1 MDSGQA
7 EASGGHS
14 GESRPVAA
22 LPRPRRP
29 RSELREMLISAG
41 RTVLLEE
48 GLTLGVERVTFKRV
62 FDEVERT
69 TGARVT
75 NAAVIDRIWRNQEEF
90 QVDVLLAVLA
100 EEGTEEFE
108 ITEEA
113 FNAALALADF
123 STPISRRASLAELIR
138 VATAAFVEA
147 AQRSAVSI
155 QFALGTYLAAGR
167 AAVPDERLI
176 DAFRRTNEELTE
188 RYAEIYQAGLDLVGW
203 RVKPGLAMHDAA
215 VAFSAYAEGIVM
227 RLLVD
232 QDAFA
237 PIKLIRPADGAS
249 VDWTLLGIGI
259 NSMVEFFAEPDP
271 AWTPPQG

>member
-1 MDSGQA
+1 
-7 EASGGHS
+7 
-14 GESRPVAA
+14 
-22 LPRPRRP
+22 
-29 RSELREMLISAG
+29 MLISAG

-100 EEGTEEFE
+100 EEGTDEFE

-113 FNAALALADF
+113 FTAALALADF
-123 STPISRRASLAELIR
+123 STPDSRRASLAELIR
-138 VATAAFVEA
+138 ISTAAFVEA
-147 AQRSAVSI
+147 AEGSAVSI

-167 AAVPDERLI
+167 AAVPDQRLI
-176 DAFRRTNEELTE
+176 DAFRRTNDELTE

-203 RVKPGLAMHDAA
+203 RVKPGLSMRDAA
-215 VAFSAYAEGIVM
+215 TAFSAYAEGIVM
-227 RLLVD
+227 RQLVD
-232 QDAFA
+232 RDHFA
-237 PIKLIRPADGAS
+237 PIKVIRPADGAL

-271 AWTPPQG
+271 AWSSPQG